1 MEGAISGSKQR
12 TLYRNGVQD
21 LWHKFAAKLENGN
34 GCKGENEYL
43 RFRFGG
49 GGLPS
54 VKAHRHFPR
63 MVSPA
68 WRPRQNSF
76 KENLVMYFQF

>member
-49 GGLPS
+49 GVFPLLKHTDISPEWYLPHGDQDRIAS
-54 VKAHRHFPR
+54 RKT
-63 MVSPA
+63 
-68 WRPRQNSF
+68 
-76 KENLVMYFQF
+76 